1 MKLAQLR
8 RSGRAHPPADALA
21 SVDFGTA
28 RGTGAAR
35 QHKAML
41 PTARRVARASAL
53 TAIAAALTLMAPAL
67 SAAAAR
73 PARQMRT
80 VLEFDSRLKDETDK
94 PVSGIFRMSFTLLKG
109 GKRRVWSESHWVA
122 VDYGTYALQLG
133 RKSPLPKELDPR
145 EMVIQVAIDGAG
157 TILREP
163 LSGEQALT
171 QVEVGGP
178 SGKRIVPYA
187 EKSGF
192 AYEAEHAGVADRI
205 GPYTG
210 PLLAETIDKLD
221 KRRSKVKV
229 SRNRIN
235 LTSAG
240 GVGGIPFEQ
249 VCPPGTVAVGMR
261 GGSGLYIDNVQVICA
276 PLE

>member
-1 MKLAQLR
+1 MKLAKLWF
-8 RSGRAHPPADALA
+8 SGRTQPRDAARRALRCAAPEGKASGGRRLACWSALA
-21 SVDFGTA
+21 AITGT
-28 RGTGAAR
+28 
-35 QHKAML
+35 
-41 PTARRVARASAL
+41 L
-53 TAIAAALTLMAPAL
+53 TWMAPA
-67 SAAAAR
+67 AEAAAR

-94 PVSGIFRMSFTLLKG
+94 PVSGIFRMTFTLLKG

-133 RKSPLPKELDPR
+133 RKTSLPKDLEPR
-145 EMVIQVAIDGAG
+145 DMVIQVAIDGAG

-163 LSGEQALT
+163 LSGETALAH
-171 QVEVGGP
+171 VEVGGP
-178 SGKRIVPYA
+178 SGKRTVPYA
-187 EKSGF
+187 DKAGF
-192 AYEAEHAGVADRI
+192 AYESEHAGVADRI

-210 PLLAETIDKLD
+210 SLLAETIDKLD

-249 VCPPGTVAVGMR
+249 VCPPGTVAVGLR
-261 GGSGLYIDNVQVICA
+261 GGSGLYIDNVQLICA